1 MDEITLLKDLGR
13 ELGTAGEKLK
23 PSTRQ
28 RVLAATV
35 NDRRSALRRK
45 PFRIAVP
52 VGVASLV
59 GALAVTVSI
68 VVQST
73 GTAQIDSVGAG
84 SAAVADPPPA
94 SNSFVYTR
102 SREREWSDPW
112 RQTRSGKV
120 VAVPSKPSTDI
131 RESWMSVDGTRDG
144 GLGQDDGTPT
154 LSFAGCSGGR
164 ENAAHGGDLCR
175 PMPAY
180 QADFPTTVAAARDE
194 LYRPLLGNSTSV
206 AEGAFE
212 RIGDLMI
219 EKLMSPASRAALF
232 EVAISTPGAVVVPG
246 TSTVDG
252 VSGTL
257 LTRRTG
263 VNQEELLFNAQT
275 HELMARATVPVLASG
290 EAGSPSSKGAYSQVV
305 LERGVVAEFALR
317 PNGTRATAAGTGRP

>member
-1 MDEITLLKDLGR
+1 
-13 ELGTAGEKLK
+13 
-23 PSTRQ
+23 
-28 RVLAATV
+28 
-35 NDRRSALRRK
+35 
-45 PFRIAVP
+45 
-52 VGVASLV
+52 
-59 GALAVTVSI
+59 
-68 VVQST
+68 
-73 GTAQIDSVGAG
+73 
-84 SAAVADPPPA
+84 
-94 SNSFVYTR
+94 
-102 SREREWSDPW
+102 
-112 RQTRSGKV
+112 
-120 VAVPSKPSTDI
+120 
-131 RESWMSVDGTRDG
+131 
-144 GLGQDDGTPT
+144 
-154 LSFAGCSGGR
+154 
-164 ENAAHGGDLCR
+164 
-175 PMPAY
+175 MPAY

-263 VNQEELLFNAQT
+263 VNQEQLLFNAQT

-290 EAGSPSSKGAYSQVV
+290 EAGSTSSKGAYSQVV

-317 PNGTRATAAGTGRP
+317 PNGTTATAAGTGRP